1 MNGLQS
7 ANGVGQTPTMQP
19 ESGILLE
26 KIHNLIGELENKLSP
41 VLRQSTQSKT
51 EKVPLPSSALM
62 TELDNVT
69 MRLLSILDR
78 LDI

>member
-1 MNGLQS
+1 MS
-7 ANGVGQTPTMQP
+7 ANTLGQLAGGPPVQP

-41 VLRQSTQSKT
+41 VLRQSTQSAT